1 MTRHPVGADSPAG
14 VSGERRLTH
23 SPASTWWKW
32 LARGAGTL
40 PDEKWIPMG
49 HRHLQTEPP
58 ADLVGDVTD
67 QLSELGEMPDEAE
80 TEEMDAP
87 VEWLD
92 PWREN

>member
-1 MTRHPVGADSPAG
+1 
-14 VSGERRLTH
+14 
-23 SPASTWWKW
+23 
-32 LARGAGTL
+32 
-40 PDEKWIPMG
+40 MG

-87 VEWLD
+87 IEWLD